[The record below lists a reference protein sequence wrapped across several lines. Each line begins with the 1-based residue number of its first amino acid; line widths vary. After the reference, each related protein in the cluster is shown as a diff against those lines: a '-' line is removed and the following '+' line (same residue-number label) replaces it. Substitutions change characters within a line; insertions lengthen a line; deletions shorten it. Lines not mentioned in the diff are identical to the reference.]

1 MTTIPRKTDSDYQLY
16 PDGRFVLRDYN
27 RKKPFCDFLPGIAGL
42 YGTPLWAFFVNRGQ
56 CLASF
61 GTRTKDQAMLE
72 FFPANKAYQNTPY
85 FGYRTFI
92 KHSRS
97 IGAGVYEPFKTAP
110 AKGVEQSLQIRSH
123 EISLEERDRQRGLR
137 ARVRYFTVP
146 GERLAILAREL
157 EIQNMCGKA
166 LEIELADGLPQV
178 NPYGMNE
185 FFIKNMSRTIEAW
198 MTADNVA
205 RKAPY
210 LRLRVDATDRPE
222 VTPIEEG
229 NFFFGFEGGTGKL
242 LEPVVDP
249 AVLFGSV
256 LDFSLPERFVDGSY
270 ERLLRAQVTENK
282 TPCAFVKARF
292 KIAPDQTRRFVTLM
306 GHAHGIEELNAY
318 VKKAVRPG
326 YLEDRR
332 EENRRIIETIKA
344 RIFTVTSDPV
354 YDLYCGQT
362 YLDNV
367 LRGGMPVQF
376 GEGRTGIIAHV
387 FSRKHGDLERDYNR
401 FLVEPAFFAQGDGNY
416 RDVNQNRRSDV
427 WFQPQVRDLNI
438 KTFLNLLQLD
448 GGNPLV
454 IKGTAFALKTSPAA
468 ETVLA
473 KELGA
478 EGARLAAKL
487 LSEPVTLGEL
497 YRALSAKGL
506 TDKKSFGRLLDALA
520 SHLERR
526 EKAEHGEGFWTD
538 HWTYNLDLIESYL
551 AIYPE
556 DRQGLLFGRKEYT
569 FFDDDH
575 YVRPRA
581 EKAFRKPGGQVRQY
595 RAVARDDQKSAMIR
609 ARRTEPTVARTRRG
623 QGDPYRTTL
632 ASKLLCLFA
641 VKYATLDPSGRGIEM
656 EADKPSW
663 YDALNGL
670 PGLFGSSLPESY
682 ELKRLALF
690 LAAELSAADGKIA
703 LAQEIADLI
712 AELEAVTRQWKA
724 GRSAHE
730 LWERASTA
738 KESYRDKVRYG
749 IDGAEKTLEAQDLA
763 RFLRLAAERI
773 DAGLK
778 DAVSA
783 KQGVPLTYLEN
794 KVVRHEALPAGDLL
808 PVEGLERVRP
818 LAFESR
824 PLPLFLEGPVHAMK
838 LESDPAGRMDLLK
851 AVRKS
856 GLYDRKL
863 RMYRVNASMK
873 SESLEV
879 GRARVFLPGWLEN
892 ESIWLHMEYKWLLE
906 LLRGGLEKEYFAD
919 FRQALVPY
927 QDPAR
932 YGRSPL
938 QNSSFIASSALA
950 DESLRGTGFV
960 ARLSGSTAEFLEMW
974 LLMNAGPRPFRVS
987 SDGRLELV
995 LEPRLPGEF
1004 FTKEETLREYY
1015 GEDGS
1020 LTEIKVPQD
1029 AVAFLF
1035 LGSTVVTYVNPK
1047 RHDTY
1052 GPKAAR
1058 VQAVHF
1064 KYEGHDVRIEGGV
1077 IGSPYAEAVRAG
1089 KVQSILAEL
1098 S

>member
-1 MTTIPRKTDSDYQLY
+1 MAQTPRRTDSDYQLY
-16 PDGRFVLRDYN
+16 PDGRFVIRDYN

-61 GTRTKDQAMLE
+61 GTRTKDQAILE
-72 FFPANKAYQNTPY
+72 FFPANKAYQNTPH
-85 FGYRTFI
+85 FGFRTFI
-92 KHSRS
+92 KYSRS
-97 IGAGVYEPFKTAP
+97 GGETLYEPFKTAP

-123 EISLEERDRQRGLR
+123 EISIEERDRQHGLR
-137 ARVRYFTVP
+137 ARVRYYTVP
-146 GERLAILAREL
+146 GEPLALLVREL
-157 EIQNMCGKA
+157 EVQNVRGKT
-166 LEIELADGLPQV
+166 LEIELADGLPLV

-198 MTADNVA
+198 MTADNVS

-222 VTPIEEG
+222 VTPIDEG
-229 NFFFGFEGGTGKL
+229 NFFFGFDGATGRL
-242 LEPVVDP
+242 LDPVVDP

-256 LDFSLPERFVDGSY
+256 LDFGVPERFADGSY
-270 ERLLRAQVTENK
+270 EQAMSSQVTQNK
-282 TPCAFVKARF
+282 TPCAFVTAKF
-292 KIAPDQTRRFVTLM
+292 KIGSDQTRRFVTIL
-306 GHAHGIEELNAY
+306 GHARTVDELNAY
-318 VKKAVRPG
+318 VKKAVLPG

-332 EENRRIIETIKA
+332 EENRRTVESVKS

-367 LRGGMPVQF
+367 LRGGVPVKF
-376 GEGRTGIIAHV
+376 GEGEKGIIAHV
-387 FSRKHGDLERDYNR
+387 YSRKHGDLERDYNR
-401 FLVEPAFFAQGDGNY
+401 FLVEPAYFAQGDGNY
-416 RDVNQNRRSDV
+416 RDVNQNRRNDV
-427 WFQPQVRDLNI
+427 WFKPEVRDLNI

-454 IKGTAFALKTSPAA
+454 IKGTAFALKVSAAA
-468 ETVLA
+468 EAVLA
-473 KELGA
+473 KALGA
-478 EGARLAAKL
+478 EGARAAVKL
-487 LSEPVTLGEL
+487 LSEPVTLGEI

-520 SHLERR
+520 PHLERR

-556 DRQGLLFGRKEYT
+556 DRKGLLFGRKEYT

-581 EKAFRKPGGQVRQY
+581 EKAFRKPGGEVRQY
-595 RAVARDDQKSAMIR
+595 RAVARDDKKGTMIR
-609 ARRTEPTVARTRRG
+609 ARRSEPTVARTRQG

-632 ASKLLCLFA
+632 AAKLLCLFA

-682 ELKRLALF
+682 ELKRLGDF
-690 LAAELSAADGKIA
+690 LAAELSEAGGKIA
-703 LAQEIADLI
+703 LAQEIAELI
-712 AELEAVTRQWKA
+712 AELDAVTREWKA
-724 GRSAHE
+724 GRKAHE

-738 KESYRDKVRYG
+738 KESYRAKVRYG
-749 IDGAEKTLEAQDLA
+749 IDGTEKTLEAKDLA
-763 RFLRLAAERI
+763 RFLRLATERI
-773 DAGLK
+773 DTGLK
-778 DAVSA
+778 DAVDA
-783 KQGVPLTYLEN
+783 KKGVPPTYFEN
-794 KVVRHEALPAGDLL
+794 KVTRQEPLKAEGLPS
-808 PVEGLERVRP
+808 VEGLERVRP

-838 LESDPAGRMDLLK
+838 VESDFARRLALLK
-851 AVRKS
+851 AVRRS

-863 RMYRVNASMK
+863 KMYKVNAPMK
-873 SESLEV
+873 AESLEL

-892 ESIWLHMEYKWLLE
+892 ESVWLHMEYKWLLE

-919 FRQALVPY
+919 IRQALVPY

-938 QNSSFIASSALA
+938 QNSSFIASSALPDA
-950 DESLRGTGFV
+950 ALHGTGFV

-974 LLMNAGPRPFRVS
+974 LLMNAGPRPFRVGS
-987 SDGRLELV
+987 AGELELV
-995 LEPRLPGEF
+995 LEPRLPGDF

-1015 GEDGS
+1015 REDGS
-1020 LTEIKVPQD
+1020 LTEIKVPRD

-1035 LGSTVVTYVNPK
+1035 LGSTLVTYLNPK
-1047 RHDTY
+1047 RRDTY

-1064 KYEGHDVRIEGGV
+1064 KYEGRDVRIEGGV